1 MRTTLLALVMCTVV
15 GGSVRAAEP
24 ATWFIVEGGLGYGMG
39 EAFAE
44 APTGITTGVTLGFGG
59 KPKGWPLRFYG
70 IVNLGWGSYDGQVE
84 SDVDRSTIERST
96 FSYSAGLRILAPIYR
111 RLRFLSEVTIG
122 GFAVASEASLA
133 NGAERVV
140 ADDGS
145 FLVGFAAG
153 LQWRFNLWFSLGA
166 RIELQIPTGLDAFDP
181 IAESAGAP
189 SSDAGVSNVGFG
201 LTATFH
207 L

>member
-1 MRTTLLALVMCTVV
+1 MRTTLLALMVCAAF
-15 GGSVRAAEP
+15 GGTSQAAP
-24 ATWFIVEGGLGYGMG
+24 GTWFVVEGGLGYGMG

-44 APTGITTGVTLGFGG
+44 APDGLATNFTLGFGG

-70 IVNLGWGSYDGQVE
+70 IVNLGWGSYDGEVTGSLE
-84 SDVDRSTIERST
+84 RSTIERST
-96 FSYSAGLRILAPIYR
+96 FSYSAGLRILAPLYR

-122 GFAVASEASLA
+122 GYAVTSEGALG
-133 NGAERVV
+133 NGAERIA

-145 FLVGFAAG
+145 FMVGFAAG

-166 RIELQIPTGLDAFDP
+166 RLDLQIPTGLDSFDP
-181 IAESAGAP
+181 IAESAGLP
-189 SSDAGVSNVGFG
+189 TSDAGISNVGFG
-201 LTATFH
+201 LTATLH